1 MTIIS
6 RIFVALVALSV
17 TPIFTVAFAQS
28 PESSRGLEEL
38 IVTAERRE
46 ENLQVVPLA
55 VSAFNSD
62 QLRDFQIDEARDL
75 QLYVP
80 SLNMFNNVTS
90 PTNLSPSL
98 RGGLQQDAS
107 LVTAESPFGIYVD
120 GVYVGRLNG
129 NNVRLSDI
137 ERIEVLRGPQG
148 TLYGRNTG
156 YGAIKFI
163 SRTPGED
170 LWFDATVGAGN
181 YDQLLFSASVGGPLG
196 DSWAGSFSA
205 QYDEKEGEYRNVA
218 QNQDVDN
225 QENMA
230 VRGKLRFMGLDK
242 FDAVLSVSYSDAEND
257 SGNLVKGTT
266 PGVAGRF
273 TTDDLVFPNGEWNTN
288 TLWSTTQ
295 TPPSSSFQPAP
306 LVDKPTGDTEQ
317 TIVGLT
323 LSYDIT
329 DNLTV
334 KSITGYVGLD
344 DYFHTDFSGN
354 TADPTEAFG
363 ALGAADIDADQWSQ
377 EFQLLGEAFN
387 DNLSYIV
394 GLFYLN
400 EEADQ
405 QFGWNLPNLAG
416 IPLPGGV
423 PLSQSLIETEV
434 DSIAVFG
441 EATYSLANWRFTAGL
456 RWTEDDKEFDINY
469 QNPPGSG
476 PQPCLPPNVNCSF
489 ENDYDEWTP
498 RLVVDYTLADAG
510 VIDSMM
516 FYAQYAEGFKSGGY
530 SAIAL
535 FSTAPVGAYFPE
547 TNKTYE
553 GGIKAEWFSNTLR
566 TNLAYFFSEI
576 DDIQQNSTANV
587 PAGGF
592 EFPVENVGDAEI
604 QGLEFEITW
613 APLQGVNIFANGT
626 AFGDAKYTR
635 LEPGSA
641 GANAEAAFGSAT
653 PPQVPDYAFNVGFDY
668 TYDFRGNFLGLG
680 AVTLGSDY
688 YETDDYY
695 TAATN
700 EFYNSGWDIWNAF
713 ISAQLFENWEL
724 RFEGKNLADDFIVV
738 SGSRALG
745 GFVSLPPREFLFTV
759 NYRL

>member
-1 MTIIS
+1 MI
-6 RIFVALVALSV
+6 ALAALPGTLLL
-17 TPIFTVAFAQS
+17 TPAVAQS
-28 PESSRGLEEL
+28 SQDASALQEM

-55 VSAFNSD
+55 VSAFNRE
-62 QLRDFQIDEARDL
+62 QLRDFQVDEARDL
-75 QLYVP
+75 QRVVP

-137 ERIEVLRGPQG
+137 ERVEVLRGPQG

-156 YGAIKFI
+156 YGAIKFV
-163 SRTPGED
+163 SRTPGQD
-170 LWFDATVGAGN
+170 MWFDASVGAGN

-196 DSWAGSFSA
+196 DSWAGSFAA
-205 QYDEKEGEYRNVA
+205 QYDEKEGEYTNIF
-218 QNQDVDN
+218 QNQDVDS

-230 VRGKLRFMGLDK
+230 VRGKLRFMGSEK

-266 PGVAGRF
+266 PGVTGRF
-273 TTDDLVFPNGEWNTN
+273 TTEDLVWPNGEFNTS
-288 TLWSTTQ
+288 TLWAGDL
-295 TPPSSSFQPAP
+295 TPPSAVGGNVQPPP

-317 TIVGLT
+317 TIAGLT
-323 LSYDIT
+323 LSWDFT
-329 DNLTV
+329 NNLTF

-354 TADPTEAFG
+354 TGGNPGTGFPPDQLG
-363 ALGAADIDADQWSQ
+363 ALGAADIESDQWSQ
-377 EFQLLGEAFN
+377 EFQLLGSAF
-387 DNLSYIV
+387 DQSLEYIAGV
-394 GLFYLN
+394 YYLN

-405 QFGWNLPNLAG
+405 QFGWNIPNPNFLY
-416 IPLPGGV
+416 PGG
-423 PLSQSLIETEV
+423 PLSQSFIETEV

-441 EATYSLANWRFTAGL
+441 EATYRFDFGL
-456 RWTEDDKEFDINY
+456 GLTGGIRWTEDDKDFSIVY
-469 QNPPGSG
+469 QNLAFGAPAETITLS
-476 PQPCLPPNVNCSF
+476 
-489 ENDYDEWTP
+489 NDYDEWTP
-498 RLVVDYTLADAG
+498 RFVVDYTLADVG

-516 FYAQYAEGFKSGGY
+516 LYAQYAEGFKSGGY

-535 FSTAPVGAYFPE
+535 FSSAPVGAYFPE
-547 TNKTYE
+547 TNQTYE
-553 GGIKAEWFSNTLR
+553 GGIKAEWFGNTLR
-566 TNLAYFFSEI
+566 TNLAYFFSKI

-587 PAGGF
+587 PGGGF

-604 QGLEFEITW
+604 QGLEFEFTW

-626 AFGDAKYTR
+626 MFGDAKYTR
-635 LEPGSA
+635 LEAGSA
-641 GANAEAAFGSAT
+641 GDNAQQAFGSAT
-653 PPQVPDYAFNVGFDY
+653 PPQVPDYAVNIGFDY
-668 TYDFRGNFLGLG
+668 TYDFRGNLLGLG
-680 AVTLGSDY
+680 AVTFGTDY
-688 YETDDYY
+688 YEMDDYF

-700 EFYNSGWDIWNAF
+700 EFHNSGWDVWNAF
-713 ISAQLFENWEL
+713 ISAQLFENWEA
-724 RFEGKNLADDFIVV
+724 RFEGKNLSDDWIVV

-745 GFVSLPPREFLFTV
+745 GFVSLPPREFLFTLT
-759 NYRL
+759 YRM